1 MKKTY
6 FIGVIFLLTVP
17 FFNGS
22 CKKDF
27 LDQKPTSALTEAD
40 YFNNIGELETGLVTC
55 YAALGGLFNF
65 ECDLWGL
72 GDIGSDDADKGSTAD
87 DQYDL
92 TDVSYSRQTATNF
105 WTPGLWFDCYPII
118 SRCNKVIEK
127 STGLPKNTD
136 TIAIRIIVN
145 QAKFIRALC
154 YYHLV
159 TAYGDVPLVN
169 KYLDP
174 DQLNLKRAPV
184 AEVWSQVES
193 DLIAATKLPSKNE
206 WKESGRVTSGAA
218 WSMLGKVYITEG
230 KFVQANHAFYQVVNS
245 HQYELVNDFSFIFR
259 HEGENCDESI
269 FEIQHKNNIEN
280 GSLCSWTAAFRMPR
294 DNGAGGWGF
303 DTPTQDLFN
312 EFEPGDP
319 RIIYTF
325 MFKGD
330 IFPIDENNNYI
341 VENGYS
347 LTGFNCRKAWIP
359 WSERS
364 GINADFNN
372 WEINWRYMRYAEVLL
387 LYAESLNEVMKP
399 DSALYLLNKVRERA
413 RITPTTDIQRISC
426 SFQLPTPNPLLPD
439 VTTTN
444 QSDLRNAIWHE
455 QRVELATEG
464 LRRNYLLRTGRFI
477 ERMNSAKQY
486 AGVIDV
492 QPYQLLF
499 PIPLQD
505 INASNGLITQNPG
518 Y

>member
-1 MKKTY
+1 MKKIY
-6 FIGVIFLLTVP
+6 SFGILFLLIV
-17 FFNGS
+17 FFFAAS
-22 CKKDF
+22 CKKEF

-40 YFNNIGELETGLVTC
+40 YFQNLGELETGLVSC
-55 YAALGGLFNF
+55 YAALGGIWNF
-65 ECDLWGL
+65 ETDLWGL

-92 TDVSYSRQTATNF
+92 TPVSYSMQTANNG
-105 WTPGLWFDCYPII
+105 WTAGLWFDCYSII

-127 STGLPKNTD
+127 STGMPNGTD
-136 TIAIRIIVN
+136 TNAIRVIVN

-159 TAYGDVPLVN
+159 TTYGDVPLVN

-184 AEVWSQVES
+184 AEVWNQVES
-193 DLIAATKLPSKNE
+193 DLIAATTLPTKND
-206 WKESGRVTSGAA
+206 WESGRVTSGAA
-218 WSMLGKVYITEG
+218 WSMLGKVYITEN
-230 KFVQANHAFYQVVNS
+230 KFEQANHAFYQVVNS
-245 HQYELVNDFSFIFR
+245 NQYALVNDFGFIFR
-259 HEGENCDESI
+259 HEGENCNESI

-280 GSLCSWTAAFRMPR
+280 GSLCSWTAAYRMPR
-294 DNGAGGWGF
+294 DYGAGGWGF

-330 IFPIDENNNYI
+330 VFPIDENNNYT

-364 GINADFNN
+364 GINADYNN

-399 DSALYLLNKVRERA
+399 DSALNLLNQVRA
-413 RITPTTDIQRISC
+413 RARLTPLTDPQRISC
-426 SFQLPTPNPLLPD
+426 AYTIPTPNPLLPD
-439 VTTTN
+439 VIASN
-444 QSDLRNAIWHE
+444 QSDLRKAIWHE

-477 ERMNSAKQY
+477 ERMDYAKAY

-499 PIPLQD
+499 PVPVQE
-505 INASNGLITQNPG
+505 INVSNGLITQNPG